1 MGFRLQRSPNPVVA
15 ALINSFQRM
24 ENISL
29 IINIVCPILGIF
41 MLVNLLASGS
51 KPSAAAACIAHVG
64 SVQQSRGPDW
74 ALSAAWCSD
83 CHPLHR
89 NGFYHRTSRRQKQ
102 QTSGV
107 ILPRSAFFWSAF
119 STSHTRCGDGT
130 GLGGTLV
137 PACHGG
143 AHIGFGV
150 ELMPSLQPGHGYP
163 LQSPETGYPRF
174 L

>member
-107 ILPRSAFFWSAF
+107 ILPRSAVFLVSFFNFTYPMWGWYRPRWDS
-119 STSHTRCGDGT
+119 RT
-130 GLGGTLV
+130 GL
-137 PACHGG
+137 PWRC
-143 AHIGFGV
+143 AHWV
-150 ELMPSLQPGHGYP
+150 WRRTYAKSTARSRLS
-163 LQSPETGYPRF
+163 SPEP
-174 L
+174 